1 MNENKAKFLYIF
13 ILIIVFLVSIYIL
26 FRNPVKSVV
35 CLQNNDTI
43 ICRNLALIDRQC
55 IIFLKNHTVEKH
67 IKGLSEIKIENEIL
81 IGWRCQ

>member
-43 ICRNLALIDRQC
+43 ICRNLALIDRRC
-55 IIFLKNHTVEKH
+55 IIFLKNRTIEKH

-81 IGWRCQ
+81 IRWHCL